1 MTDEAVER
9 MSDRER
15 TLRTVEDSVIVL
27 YTILIGGLT

>member
-15 TLRTVEDSVIVL
+15 RVDSVIVL
-27 YTILIGGLT
+27 YTRYRDM